1 MGRASKASIR
11 GVALSVL
18 EAIASRPLRVAT
30 EFGVEVE
37 VEYFAYQIANRTFT
51 RAADFGKVRRFLP
64 PPFTVQFLFDQP
76 PILMRKTTTSIAM
89 TVG

>member
-37 VEYFAYQIANRTFT
+37 VFCLPNRQSHVHT
-51 RAADFGKVRRFLP
+51 G
-64 PPFTVQFLFDQP
+64 
-76 PILMRKTTTSIAM
+76 S
-89 TVG
+89 